1 MKLRA
6 FSFCLIAALTFCLC
20 LLISLGQ
27 HSPTVAQETPVS
39 LPLAQNKLDDT
50 LATQSQTARNLYQQG
65 QLTEAI
71 ALWEKVAQAY
81 QQQGKSINQAQILSY
96 LALAYQQQG
105 QWQQAEQAI
114 ANSLQ
119 LVEANPEGKAVYAE
133 SLNTAGTLQL
143 AKGQPNQALKY
154 WQQATQL
161 YQQLNDPEG
170 VLRIQINQGRALRA
184 LGLYPR
190 ACQQVLQALKLSAPT
205 CQRLT
210 FDQLTQELMK
220 LPPKL
225 TPLQVAGWLTFG
237 DALRDVGQFGA
248 SQTVLEG
255 IITRLPETEKAN
267 AIAFSLGQTLQ
278 ASEEPQLALD
288 WYGKA
293 AQAPVNPTLQV
304 QAQLAQLRLLI
315 EQKDWPRAIAL
326 VPTIE
331 KTLQQLPLSHQ
342 QIYAQ
347 VNFAE
352 RLGELKR
359 NSSLQT
365 GLPTWEAIATRLAQT
380 QKDAQSIGD
389 QRGEIYALGNLGQV
403 YEQTQQW
410 AIAQRLT
417 EQALQLSQ
425 GLNAPELTYLW
436 QWQLGRILAQQ
447 NQREPAISS
456 YTGAVETLKPL
467 SQDLTA
473 NTEFR
478 FAFQRD
484 VSLVYREFISLLL
497 SPNAQGE
504 ISQTNIRQ
512 ARDQIESLQVE
523 ELNNFFRAVC
533 LTATSADIESL
544 DPNAAIL
551 YPIILPNRLAVILSL
566 PNQPLQV
573 YSTPVEPGKLED
585 AIAQLRYTLVIRS
598 RRDFFAPAQELYNWL
613 LRPVEKSLATQPNVN
628 TLVFVL
634 DGALRNIP
642 VATLHDGKQFLIE
655 KYRLSITPGLRLVAP
670 NATAQNSSKTLFAG
684 ISQSSERLGFTPL
697 NYVKQ
702 ELKAI
707 QSQVSSSNLLNEDF
721 TPEALNRSLTYQSFP
736 IVHLAT
742 HGRFSSQLQDTFIA
756 TWSKL
761 LDITE
766 LSNLLKTTNPSGE
779 TGIDLL
785 VLSACET
792 ATGDERAAL
801 GLAGMAVRS
810 GARSTIATLWS
821 VNDEATSILMG
832 QLYQQLAN
840 QKISKS
846 EALRQAQLALLGN
859 RWYKHPFYWAPYILV
874 GNWM

>member
-1 MKLRA
+1 MKFRA
-6 FSFCLIAALTFCLC
+6 FSFGFIAVLTFGLC
-20 LLISLGQ
+20 LLFPLSQNLPSI
-27 HSPTVAQETPVS
+27 AQEPPVTA
-39 LPLAQNKLDDT
+39 PLAQPDQDSS
-50 LATQSQTARNLYQQG
+50 LATQNQTARNLYHQG

-81 QQQGKSINQAQILSY
+81 QQQGKSVNQAQILSY
-96 LALAYQQQG
+96 LTLAYQQQG
-105 QWQQAEQAI
+105 QWPAAEQAI
-114 ANSLQ
+114 ADSLQ
-119 LVEANPEGKAVYAE
+119 LVEANPTGKAVYAE

-143 AKGQPNQALKY
+143 AKGQANQALKY
-154 WQQATQL
+154 WQQATQI
-161 YQQLNDPEG
+161 YQQLNDSDG
-170 VLRIQINQGRALRA
+170 LLRTQINQGRALRA

-190 ACQQVLQALKLSAPT
+190 ACQQMLQALKLPAST
-205 CQRLT
+205 CQNLT
-210 FDQLTQELMK
+210 FEQLTQALIE
-220 LPPKL
+220 LPPEL

-237 DALRDVGQFGA
+237 DTLRDVGQLGG

-255 IITRLPETEKAN
+255 ILPRLPETQKAN

-278 ASEEPQLALD
+278 ASKETQLALD

-293 AQAPVNPTLQV
+293 AQTPVNSTLQV
-304 QAQLAQLRLLI
+304 QAQLAQLPLLI
-315 EQKDWPRAIAL
+315 EQKNWQNAIAL
-326 VPTIE
+326 VPAIE
-331 KTLQQLPLSHQ
+331 QILQSLPLSHP

-347 VNFAE
+347 VNYAE
-352 RLGELKR
+352 RLTELKR
-359 NSSLQT
+359 QSPLQT
-365 GLPTWEAIATRLAQT
+365 GLPTWEAIATRLAQA
-380 QKDAQSIGD
+380 QKDAQTIGD

-410 AIAQRLT
+410 AIAQKLT

-447 NQREPAISS
+447 NQREAAIAA
-456 YTGAVETLKPL
+456 YAGAVETLKPL

-478 FAFQRD
+478 FTFQQD
-484 VSLVYREFISLLL
+484 VSSVYREFISLLL
-497 SPNAQGE
+497 SPNAEGE
-504 ISQTNIRQ
+504 ISQSNIRQ
-512 ARDQIESLQVE
+512 AREQIESLQIE

-533 LTATSADIESL
+533 LTATSADIDRL

-551 YPIILPNRLAVILSL
+551 YPIILANRLAIILSL

-573 YSTPVEPGKLED
+573 YNTPLDPAKLED

-598 RRDFFAPAQELYNWL
+598 RRDFFPPAQALYNWL

-634 DGALRNIP
+634 DGPLRNIP
-642 VATLHDGKQFLIE
+642 IAALYDGKQFLIE
-655 KYRLSITPGLRLVAP
+655 KYRLSITPGLRLVTPSAM
-670 NATAQNSSKTLFAG
+670 TETSTRTLFAG

-697 NYVKQ
+697 SYVKQ

-707 QSQVSSSNLLNEDF
+707 QSQVSSSTLLNEAF
-721 TPEALNRSLTYQSFP
+721 TPEALDRSLTYQSFP

-756 TWSKL
+756 TWNKL

-766 LSNLLKTTNPSGE
+766 LSNLLKATNPTGE

-792 ATGDERAAL
+792 AVGDERAAL

-821 VNDEATSILMG
+821 VNDEATAKLME
-832 QLYQQLAN
+832 QLYSQLTKQNIA
-840 QKISKS
+840 KS
-846 EALRQAQLALLGN
+846 EALRQAQLALLSD